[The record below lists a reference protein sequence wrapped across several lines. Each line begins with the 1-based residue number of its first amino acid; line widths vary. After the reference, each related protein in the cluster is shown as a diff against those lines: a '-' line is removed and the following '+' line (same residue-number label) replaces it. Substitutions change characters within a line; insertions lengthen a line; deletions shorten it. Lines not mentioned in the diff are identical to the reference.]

1 MNINVLSG
9 VAITLVVVGIVI
21 ALGLNIMTDTQ
32 SEFVDESVGCNST
45 YTTGCGHAYNATGDA
60 VEGTA
65 KLSSYLPLI
74 GLVVASVVIIGLLIS
89 GFARRR

>member
-9 VAITLVVVGIVI
+9 VAVTLVVVGIVI

-32 SEFVDESVGCNST
+32 EEFDENSE
-45 YTTGCGHAYNATGDA
+45 AWNATGEA
-60 VEGTA
+60 IEGTA

-89 GFARRR
+89 GFGRRR